1 MLQELQL
8 QGIDSGNQCVE
19 PMGVDLENRF
29 TPDDRVP
36 RSDKEILFVGRLVEK
51 KGLKYLI
58 DALPTILSKEP
69 GAKLTIAGFG
79 PQESYLRSR
88 VETLGVSNRVEFLG
102 AVPQSRLP
110 DLYRRAAIFVAPF
123 VEAEGGDQ
131 EGLGLVTVEAI
142 GCGCPV
148 IVSDLP
154 AVADVIQDASL
165 RVRPADPAALAST
178 IVSLMVYA
186 REELRTKADC
196 LRKQVV
202 SRFDWSARAG
212 AYAQLL
218 LAQIRETRPPS

>member
-1 MLQELQL
+1 
-8 QGIDSGNQCVE
+8 
-19 PMGVDLENRF
+19 
-29 TPDDRVP
+29 
-36 RSDKEILFVGRLVEK
+36 
-51 KGLKYLI
+51 
-58 DALPTILSKEP
+58 
-69 GAKLTIAGFG
+69 
-79 PQESYLRSR
+79 
-88 VETLGVSNRVEFLG
+88 
-102 AVPQSRLP
+102 
-110 DLYRRAAIFVAPF
+110 LYRRAAIFVAPF